1 LRLNDFAIYKLI
13 TNNKKKNFAKIY
25 AITLFTCTFTFYLQA
40 AFAQQY
46 KTNLEIR
53 SPFLPKPV
61 VIDGRPVVYYEL
73 YITNFGLDTI
83 HLKTLQISDSKNHM
97 PLASF
102 DNEELKK
109 KVSRIG
115 TQGKD
120 NSAVLPSGSSCV
132 VYIELDIKKQDDG
145 NLLAHSLKFETS
157 KMGIITSDSVT
168 FMAVNNEKNRPLVL
182 GPPLRSG
189 IWAAVYDP
197 SWRTGHR
204 RVIYTVNGHAYIPG
218 RFAIDFIKLNKMGR
232 LAKCNDDVVKDW
244 YGYGADVLAVADG
257 VVASV
262 RNDFLETPTV
272 SGRERVGPERATG
285 NYISVRI
292 GKDEYAFYEH
302 LKPGSIKVKA
312 GQNIKKGQVIAAL
325 GFTGQSDGPH
335 LHFHL
340 ASKDS
345 PLGAEGIPYNFEH
358 FTYLGK
364 YNNIYSLGKSPWA
377 AIKRSGNR
385 IRVRERPLPNSVIS
399 FFSQQYRTSYLNHL
413 LKTQ

>member
-1 LRLNDFAIYKLI
+1 MDFLNASFCRLF
-13 TNNKKKNFAKIY
+13 TNSNERNFAKIY
-25 AITLFTCTFTFYLQA
+25 AITLFTCAFTFHLQA
-40 AFAQQY
+40 TFAQQY

-53 SPFLPKPV
+53 SPFLAKPV
-61 VIDGRPVVYYEL
+61 MIDGRPIVYYEL
-73 YITNFGLDTI
+73 YITNFGSDTI
-83 HLKTLQISDSKNHM
+83 FLKTLQILDLKSHT

-102 DNEELKK
+102 DNEALKK
-109 KVSRIG
+109 KVGRIG
-115 TQGKD
+115 TQGKG

-132 VYIELDIKKQDDG
+132 VYIELDIKNQNGG
-145 NLLAHSLKFETS
+145 NLLAHSLKFETL
-157 KMGIITSDSVT
+157 KMGMITSDSVT
-168 FMAVNNEKNRPLVL
+168 FIAVTNEKNRPLVL
-182 GPPLRSG
+182 GPPLRNG
-189 IWAAVYDP
+189 TWAAVYDP

-204 RVIYTVNGHAYIPG
+204 RVIYTVDGHACIPG
-218 RFAIDFIKLNKMGR
+218 RFAIDFIKLDKMGR
-232 LAKCNDDVVKDW
+232 LAKSNNDITKDW

-272 SGRERVGPERATG
+272 SGRERVSPERATG
-285 NYISVRI
+285 NYISLRI
-292 GKDEYAFYEH
+292 GNGEFAFYEH

-340 ASKDS
+340 ASKNS
-345 PLGAEGIPYNFEH
+345 PLGAEGIPFNFEH

-364 YNNIYSLGKSPWA
+364 YNNIDSLGKSPWA
-377 AIKRSGNR
+377 AIKQPGNR

-399 FFSQQYRTSYLNHL
+399 FFSPQ
-413 LKTQ
+413 